1 MIRAIASQF
10 KGTKNNN
17 VNGFDLTE
25 ITPRIYAMSFPST
38 NSIEKLYRNSLKAIS
53 THIKKEHNEKYH
65 IFNLSEREYGEENA
79 FEGKVTYVNWKD
91 HHNPTVLVLAEACA

>member
-17 VNGFDLTE
+17 LNGFDLTE

-38 NSIEKLYRNSLKAIS
+38 NTIEKLYRNSLKA
-53 THIKKEHNEKYH
+53 
-65 IFNLSEREYGEENA
+65 L
-79 FEGKVTYVNWKD
+79 
-91 HHNPTVLVLAEACA
+91 